1 MVGPQPPLV
10 ELMVRHGL
18 LPREFLPQIEIN
30 STLETLS
37 PLTPLGVKGL
47 GELPTLAAP
56 AAVANAV
63 MDALAPWGVRHIDTP
78 LTAAKVWHALQ
89 AAGAHA

>member
-1 MVGPQPPLV
+1 MTGTLV
-10 ELMVRHGL
+10 DYV
-18 LPREFLPQIEIN
+18 LPRALHIPALTLD
-30 STLETLS
+30 TLETLS

-63 MDALAPWGVRHIDTP
+63 MDALAP
-78 LTAAKVWHALQ
+78 
-89 AAGAHA
+89 